1 MTLLCTYTLAV
12 YATLCTATLILAP
25 ILIAAA
31 TRFTKHTKTKKQEI
45 IFLFCFIADC
55 LLSDLHLIRL
65 ERVYIRFWLILFRFF
80 VYRFFR
86 VYQFCDFFYVGTG
99 SAHIV

>member
-55 LLSDLHLIRL
+55 LLPTSSLSSIRTSL
-65 ERVYIRFWLILFRFF
+65 VPGDRLYLPLV
-80 VYRFFR
+80 
-86 VYQFCDFFYVGTG
+86 
-99 SAHIV
+99 